1 MGIVCLLSSTNCN
14 AADILSVISG
24 EVAVPERQVHLFF
37 AVAESHSETHQDLP
51 STFY

>member
-14 AADILSVISG
+14 AA

-37 AVAESHSETHQDLP
+37 ARC
-51 STFY
+51 